1 MSELAPGWI
10 FPLKR
15 RDGLIIQQNKLGSY
29 EVLPQDGRAAIV
41 ACPCCDKL
49 LSTVRSAQLIA
60 DAIYPLQEA
69 SP

>member
-49 LSTVRSAQLIA
+49 FKTIRSAQLIA
-60 DAIYPLQEA
+60 DAIYPLQKA